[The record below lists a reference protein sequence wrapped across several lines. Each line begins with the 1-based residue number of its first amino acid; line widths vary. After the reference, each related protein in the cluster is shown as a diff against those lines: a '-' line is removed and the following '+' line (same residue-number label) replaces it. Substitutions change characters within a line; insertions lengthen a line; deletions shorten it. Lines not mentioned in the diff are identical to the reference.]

1 LYYIYILRQNI
12 LKTTNKNSPKIGQGS
27 VAPFGD
33 RDRRQ
38 WAVGGF
44 NLSGAPRDP
53 VTGVLWRFSK
63 FSLMF

>member
-53 VTGVLWRFSK
+53 VTGVL
-63 FSLMF
+63 